1 MCCLAF
7 ALFLANINL
16 VLLMK
21 VLLIKKVSIFALIVK
36 QVPEDNWGKAMND
49 NNTSLWI

>member
-21 VLLIKKVSIFALIVK
+21 VLLIKKLSILALIVK
-36 QVPEDNWGKAMND
+36 QVPKDKWGKAMDGNT
-49 NNTSLWI
+49 TSLWI